1 MKPDSKPQGAQT
13 KRRCLLVERHEWETG
28 FAKEQLQIPLR
39 IADRFFGS
47 GRATKLI
54 RVRIPGHRSDFKCS
68 ISKVYAASGTRRLNG
83 LALVGLLGSC
93 FVFIQE
99 TDEVGTYDLWCEYD
113 KALVAAYHRGWSQ
126 AKDSQY
132 GRGRL
137 ALIVNAPVSNP
148 TPHL

>member
-1 MKPDSKPQGAQT
+1 MKTNTKTQQT
-13 KRRCLLVERHEWETG
+13 TKDRRCLIVERHEWETG

-39 IADRFFGS
+39 VADTFFGP
-47 GRATKLI
+47 GKVKKPI
-54 RVRIPGHRSDFKCS
+54 RIRIPGNKGDFKCS

-99 TDEVGTYDLWCEYD
+99 TGGESTFDLWCEYD
-113 KALVAAYHRGWSQ
+113 KALVAAYYSGWIQ

-137 ALIVNAPVSNP
+137 ALIVNAPVANP